1 MNKSRFSFLTFLL
14 MFFCFNLFADGEKA
28 PDFSLADLQGNPF
41 RLSDVSGKVVVL
53 DFWATWCP
61 PCQES
66 VPQLVELQKKY
77 GPQGLAIV
85 GISLDRAGKRVVKP
99 FAKKFKVNYTL
110 LVGDYSKVVDDYGG
124 IIGIPTLF
132 VIDRNG
138 NIVTSYIG
146 YVEIEELEEQ
156 IKKLL

>member
-1 MNKSRFSFLTFLL
+1 
-14 MFFCFNLFADGEKA
+14 
-28 PDFSLADLQGNPF
+28 
-41 RLSDVSGKVVVL
+41 
-53 DFWATWCP
+53 
-61 PCQES
+61 
-66 VPQLVELQKKY
+66 
-77 GPQGLAIV
+77 
-85 GISLDRAGKRVVKP
+85 VKP

-138 NIVTSYIG
+138 KIVTSYIG
-146 YVEIEELEEQ
+146 YVDKEELEEQ